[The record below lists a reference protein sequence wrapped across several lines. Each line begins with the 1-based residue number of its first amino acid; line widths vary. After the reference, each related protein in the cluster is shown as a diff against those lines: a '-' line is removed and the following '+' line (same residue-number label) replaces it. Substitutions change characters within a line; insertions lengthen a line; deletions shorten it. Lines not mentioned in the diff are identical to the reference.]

1 MRAKITCLAMAG
13 LLGLTACTEPSEFSS
28 DPNKR
33 TKEGAAVGAALG
45 AIAGAIVG
53 NDAED
58 ILIGAAI
65 GAGGGALVGAD
76 LDRQAREL
84 QASLGNQVVVRRVGD
99 ELIVTMP
106 QDILF
111 AFDSA
116 QVSPGLT
123 SDLKI
128 LAASLNNYADT
139 TVEVIGHT
147 DSDGEAGYNQ
157 RLSSERAQSVA
168 SILISEGVA
177 PNRIRAFGRGED
189 EPVATNQTAEGRAQN
204 RRVDIVIRPRG

>member
-1 MRAKITCLAMAG
+1 MRAKLTCLALTG
-13 LLGLTACTEPSEFSS
+13 LLGVAACTETSQFTS

-33 TKEGAAVGAALG
+33 TKEGAGAGAVLG

-53 NDAED
+53 NDSED

-65 GAGGGALVGAD
+65 GAGAGALIGSD

-84 QASLGNQVVVRRVGD
+84 QANLGNQVKVVRSGD
-99 ELIVTMP
+99 QLIVTMP

-116 QVSPGLT
+116 VVSSGLT
-123 SDLKI
+123 SDLKV
-128 LAASLNNYADT
+128 LAASLNDYPGT

-157 RLSSERAQSVA
+157 RLSSDRASSVA
-168 SILISEGVA
+168 SVLIREGVA
-177 PNRIRAFGRGED
+177 SSRIRAFGRGED
-189 EPVATNQTAEGRAQN
+189 EPVATNQTDAGRAQN
-204 RRVDIVIRPRG
+204 RRVEIVIRPAG

>member
-1 MRAKITCLAMAG
+1 MRAYMTCLAMAG
-13 LLGLTACTEPSEFSS
+13 LLGVTACTETSEFSS

-33 TKEGAAVGAALG
+33 TKEGAGVGAVVG

-53 NDAED
+53 DDAED

-65 GAGGGALVGAD
+65 GAGGGALIGAD

-84 QASLGNQVVVRRVGD
+84 QASLGNQVLVQRVGN

-123 SDLKI
+123 SDLKV
-128 LAASLNNYADT
+128 LAASLNKYPDT

-157 RLSSERAQSVA
+157 RLSSDRAQSVA
-168 SILISEGVA
+168 SILIAEGVLSG
-177 PNRIRAFGRGED
+177 RIRAFGRGED
-189 EPVATNQTAEGRAQN
+189 APVATNQTAEGRAQN
-204 RRVDIVIRPRG
+204 RRVEIVIRPRG